1 LLAAEEL
8 DPDILPNI
16 FMVLIE
22 LSAELAGAAAVVVW
36 PAVVPRKRRN
46 LQVVAGEKLRC
57 PHIYNKSV
65 PNTHGST
72 QSLDDRSKILEG
84 TNWVPLYSDNEIARL
99 YICRWTS
106 SH

>member
-22 LSAELAGAAAVVVW
+22 LSAELAGAAAVVAW

-46 LQVVAGEKLRC
+46 LQVVAGEKL
-57 PHIYNKSV
+57 
-65 PNTHGST
+65 
-72 QSLDDRSKILEG
+72 
-84 TNWVPLYSDNEIARL
+84 
-99 YICRWTS
+99 
-106 SH
+106 